1 LPKKTFEIAE
11 EKDKLL
17 IVQLK
22 ENQKELLSNC
32 EDLAR
37 FTQPAGQYGEE
48 NVGHGRIEKRKLTA
62 YSNKGGFIESQ
73 QWQELIKTIYRVERE
88 AQTFNTKTKGYETSN
103 ETAYYVSNGE
113 LAAEQAFPCI
123 QRHWLIENSNHYVRD
138 VSLLEDFSRIRVR
151 ADNMARLRSFA
162 INVMR
167 KNNVVNIK
175 GEMYENSLSHF
186 SLYSY
191 QHFL

>member
-1 LPKKTFEIAE
+1 M
-11 EKDKLL
+11 

-22 ENQKELLSNC
+22 ENQKELLANC

-48 NVGHGRIEKRKLTA
+48 NLEHGRIEKRKLTA
-62 YSNKGGFIESQ
+62 YPNKDGFIEDQ
-73 QWQELIKTIYRVERE
+73 QWLELIKTIYRVERE
-88 AQTFNTKTKGYETSN
+88 VQAFNTKTKGYETSN

-113 LAAEQAFPCI
+113 LAAQQAFACI
-123 QRHWLIENSNHYVRD
+123 QGHWLIENSNHYVRD
-138 VSLLEDFSRIRVR
+138 VSLQEDFSRIRVR

-162 INVMR
+162 LNIMR
-167 KNNVVNIK
+167 KNKVPNIK
-175 GEMYENSLSHF
+175 GEMYQNSLSYY

>member
-22 ENQKELLSNC
+22 ENQKELLQNC
-32 EDLAR
+32 EDLSR
-37 FTQPAGQYGEE
+37 FTQPEGQYGEE

-62 YSNKGGFIESQ
+62 YPNKDGFIEGQ

-88 AQTFNTKTKGYETSN
+88 TQTFNTKTKGYETSN
-103 ETAYYVSNGE
+103 ETAYYVSNGK
-113 LAAEQAFPCI
+113 LPAQQAFSCI
-123 QRHWLIENSNHYVRD
+123 QKHWLIENSNHYVRD
-138 VSLLEDFSRIRVR
+138 VSFLEDFSRIRVK

-162 INVMR
+162 LNIMR
-167 KNNVVNIK
+167 KNNVANIK
-175 GEMYENSLSHF
+175 GEMYENSLSHY